1 MYDNCVIS
9 DVLRKGIVWEEHLHK
24 VFEKYI
30 KPDFI
35 CLEAGC
41 HIGTHTLKIASLC
54 DKLYAFEPLPESN
67 KLLDYNLR
75 TNQIKNTI
83 LSSYGLSD
91 KPGNTTYGWSM
102 EGNPGASGLNNNPM
116 GIPEQSVSTD
126 IAVTLITLDSLH
138 LEKLDF
144 IKLDVEGYEP
154 LVIEGGIE
162 TITKFKPIITLE
174 SWSSH
179 KGEISMED
187 TKIRFKML
195 LDMGYTLTNI
205 SGPDYLFLPE
215 NMPLQL
221 TE

>member
-1 MYDNCVIS
+1 M
-9 DVLRKGIVWEEHLHK
+9 
-24 VFEKYI
+24 
-30 KPDFI
+30 
-35 CLEAGC
+35 
-41 HIGTHTLKIASLC
+41 
-54 DKLYAFEPLPESN
+54 YAFEPLPCSN
-67 KLLDYNLR
+67 QLLDYNLR

-83 LSSYGLSD
+83 LSINGLSD

-102 EGNPGASGLNNNPM
+102 DGNPGASGLNNNPM
-116 GIPEQSVSTD
+116 GIPEHSVSTD
-126 IAVTLITLDSLH
+126 IDVMLITIDSLH

-154 LVIEGGIE
+154 LVIEGGME
-162 TITKFKPIITLE
+162 TIAKYKPIITLE

-187 TKIRFKML
+187 TKLRFKML

-215 NMPLQL
+215 TIPLQ
-221 TE
+221 TTK